1 MCHNSVPLAD
11 ASVFEGVVLPVVT
24 DLLLTHHPHDCPG
37 LVQVSDTVVA
47 HPLRHVVAYPLRH
60 VVAHP
65 LRHVVAHPLRHV
77 VAHPL
82 RKVVDV
88 GDSGVAGTALPEDS
102 ATVDLAG
109 FCCWI

>member
-65 LRHVVAHPLRHV
+65 LR
-77 VAHPL
+77 
-82 RKVVDV
+82 KVVDV